1 MDLKIGQLTPFPVPA
16 RPRAGTTGTASP
28 AAAFALP
35 RTDTVTVTGGVPASP
50 PPEVLDE
57 VARAADRAAELAREN
72 RELHFSVDEDTGR
85 VVIQVRDLD
94 GNVIRTIPGTEALEV
109 MSGADL

>member
-1 MDLKIGQLTPFPVPA
+1 MDLKIGQLTPFSLAA
-16 RPRAGTTGTASP
+16 RPRAGVSGTASP

-72 RELHFSVDEDTGR
+72 RELHFSVDEETGL
-85 VVIQVRDLD
+85 VVIQVRDLE
-94 GNVIRTIPGTEALEV
+94 GNVIRTIPGSEALDV
-109 MSGADL
+109 MSGAAL